1 MIYSITLDWEIVLIC
16 TLKIHYKKFY
26 YSVSS
31 GFDIFTH
38 ASLYGEKKKNEAQ
51 SSGKCMTLWV
61 CVCGLTNFHLMVLV
75 KWLTGHQLPHASEQG
90 DLFHLCVT

>member
-51 SSGKCMTLWV
+51 SSGKCMSL
-61 CVCGLTNFHLMVLV
+61 CVWINKFSLDG
-75 KWLTGHQLPHASEQG
+75 ASEVV
-90 DLFHLCVT
+90 DWAPTTSC